1 MDSFTSSGR
10 RARHRDRLTNACFL
24 YVIKIGSSRSLYIGI
39 ETHIPLPEAH
49 QTTLLGAR
57 EGPDKRPSEAS
68 SAGPFEAKEASSK
81 CMMHG
86 DGRAVIVVHE
96 HDSHGSA
103 VAKCQ
108 QASRESVKDSKVS
121 APLNVAARLPQPSQP
136 SRLPI
141 QRPHAHRTRTSSAR
155 PTGCGRR
162 SSLARCVPVLSV
174 FKSLANTFPSHTNP
188 AQRRGLS
195 LALVRCFCIAGGQIV
210 RSMRRDAECDARTW
224 CRRGWWQGLALNGC

>member
-57 EGPDKRPSEAS
+57 EGPDKRPSGAS
-68 SAGPFEAKEASSK
+68 SAGPFETKEASSK
-81 CMMHG
+81 CMKHG

-108 QASRESVKDSKVS
+108 QASRESVKVS
-121 APLNVAARLPQPSQP
+121 APLSTA
-136 SRLPI
+136 
-141 QRPHAHRTRTSSAR
+141 
-155 PTGCGRR
+155 
-162 SSLARCVPVLSV
+162 
-174 FKSLANTFPSHTNP
+174 
-188 AQRRGLS
+188 
-195 LALVRCFCIAGGQIV
+195 
-210 RSMRRDAECDARTW
+210 
-224 CRRGWWQGLALNGC
+224 

>member
-57 EGPDKRPSEAS
+57 EGPDKRPSGAS
-68 SAGPFEAKEASSK
+68 SAGPFETKEASSK
-81 CMMHG
+81 CMKHG

-136 SRLPI
+136 SRLPM

-162 SSLARCVPVLSV
+162 SSRERARPC
-174 FKSLANTFPSHTNP
+174 
-188 AQRRGLS
+188 G
-195 LALVRCFCIAGGQIV
+195 
-210 RSMRRDAECDARTW
+210 MRARACAT
-224 CRRGWWQGLALNGC
+224 

>member
-108 QASRESVKDSKVS
+108 QVGFPRDVGFPEDV
-121 APLNVAARLPQPSQP
+121 
-136 SRLPI
+136 
-141 QRPHAHRTRTSSAR
+141 
-155 PTGCGRR
+155 GCPRDVGFPED
-162 SSLARCVPVLSV
+162 VPPDVL
-174 FKSLANTFPSHTNP
+174 
-188 AQRRGLS
+188 
-195 LALVRCFCIAGGQIV
+195 
-210 RSMRRDAECDARTW
+210 
-224 CRRGWWQGLALNGC
+224 

>member
-155 PTGCGRR
+155 PTGRCGRR
-162 SSLARCVPVLSV
+162 SSRERARPC
-174 FKSLANTFPSHTNP
+174 
-188 AQRRGLS
+188 G
-195 LALVRCFCIAGGQIV
+195 
-210 RSMRRDAECDARTW
+210 MRARACAT
-224 CRRGWWQGLALNGC
+224 